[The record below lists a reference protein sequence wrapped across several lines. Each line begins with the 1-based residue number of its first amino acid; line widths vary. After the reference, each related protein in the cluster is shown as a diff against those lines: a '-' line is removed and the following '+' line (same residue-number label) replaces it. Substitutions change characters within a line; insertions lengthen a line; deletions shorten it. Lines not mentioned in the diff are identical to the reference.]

1 MWHKKGNWGS
11 WDREQV
17 LLEEAQGLLYQSL
30 DDYKYSVQH
39 LQTLLHIVHN
49 FVAKNIWLSTVHK
62 ITYSYTIISTFIT
75 ACNIQSR
82 SQETSNRLLTTS
94 TNGT

>member
-49 FVAKNIWLSTVHK
+49 FVAKKFGCQQFTKLHTVTPSSPHLSQHATYKIGHK
-62 ITYSYTIISTFIT
+62 KHQIS
-75 ACNIQSR
+75 C
-82 SQETSNRLLTTS
+82 
-94 TNGT
+94 